1 MHPKTIE
8 GELNGAGLR
17 FAIIVSRFNSLITDR
32 LLGGALDTLARSGVR
47 SEDLEIVRVP
57 GAYEMPLVVRE
68 IAKQGRHDG
77 ILTLGCVIRGDTSH
91 FDYVAGES
99 AKVGAAALEAG
110 IPVAFGVLTTNTL
123 EQAMDR
129 AGGKSGNKGSD
140 AALTAI
146 EMANLL
152 KKLRA

>member
-47 SEDLEIVRVP
+47 TEDLEIVRVP

-68 IAKQGRHDG
+68 IAKQSRHDG

>member
-1 MHPKTIE
+1 M
-8 GELNGAGLR
+8 
-17 FAIIVSRFNSLITDR
+17 D
-32 LLGGALDTLARSGVR
+32 GALDTLARSGAR
-47 SEDLEIVRVP
+47 AADIEIVRVP

-68 IAKQGRHDG
+68 IARQNRHDG
-77 ILTLGCVIRGDTSH
+77 ILALGCVIRGDTSH
-91 FDYVAGES
+91 FDYVAGEA
-99 AKVGAAALEAG
+99 AKVGAAALDSG

-129 AGGKSGNKGSD
+129 AGGKAGNKGAD
-140 AALTAI
+140 AASTAI